1 MSRRNKASKMGGFI
15 VAQSLGLWLAFLTPA
30 FAGEQDA
37 LEDILKRI
45 QVQETL
51 QLEYQET
58 RHMELLNRP
67 RQSNGQMFLSAE
79 KMVIAQHS
87 PKLQTTVISKNKVL
101 HIDPARNIRRDRKLK
116 KPFAIPGMG
125 PFLQLFYGQ
134 SNLAELEQQF
144 SLKLVQDGSLWQ
156 LNLFPKITAMSR
168 IRTAKLSGNPGEGP
182 NRLVLEFADGDQTE
196 WRLSP
201 LARGPD
207 ARKAMDK
214 ILAQTDRQTS
224 Q

>member
-1 MSRRNKASKMGGFI
+1 MTLRINLLI
-15 VAQSLGLWLAFLTPA
+15 SLWFAFLAPA
-30 FAGEQDA
+30 FAGEQESI
-37 LEDILKRI
+37 EDILKRI

-58 RHMELLNRP
+58 RHMELLSRP

-79 KMVIAQHS
+79 QMVIAQHS
-87 PKLQTTVISKNKVL
+87 PKQQTTVISKNKVV

-134 SNLAELEQQF
+134 SNLAELEHQF
-144 SLKLVQDGSLWQ
+144 NIKLLQDSALWQ
-156 LNLFPKITAMSR
+156 LNLSPKITAMSR

-182 NRLVLEFADGDQTE
+182 NQLVLEFADGDQTE

-201 LARGPD
+201 LARGPG

-214 ILAQTDRQTS
+214 ILAQTYRQTS